1 MNIKNKKSIKQI
13 NSSDSLINIE
23 FNTNRT
29 QNKNDAIFW
38 INEIKQLNKELK
50 LKHILKENKF
60 NSEGIILNS
69 LNLGKSFDEK
79 VNKDIYHKK
88 KINEIIKDIKEKAKA
103 KYITHKTEK
112 NKKNLNEDFHEIL
125 DKSNYKI
132 RIKLEKYFDFLI
144 NLKNEQMKITIEND
158 NLEKEIEKTNN
169 EANILKEKLK
179 IKNEEIDQ
187 KIKNFDVYDNVKPFF
202 RLIKQF
208 PEKEPREIIIE
219 FFTNKQNLIDHLNKL
234 NHAKEEFEN
243 IIKIRNLEQNKQK
256 KFTKNIIEKINEER
270 ETFNN
275 KNQIIEQDILNNER
289 QYVEIKKNS
298 VEKFKYK
305 KLLLFLYKII
315 KKFIPEVKYNLF
327 IKDLGYNPL
336 NTEDNFDPSIFS
348 NSNYLKL
355 IQEYILS
362 NASKSTE
369 GKLLRNTIV
378 FGNYLA
384 RKYLIQNN
392 KDDNYRYNP
401 IETFKNIK
409 IYYDKIKIKN
419 FGLKRKISNLQRR
432 LEELLSKRK
441 NLEKSIHSRK
451 INGKKFLDIFKIN
464 KKFEDDYQDN
474 KKNDNINDYNEL
486 NHIIKENKKGKRFS
500 KIKNLIIDN
509 NNKGDI
515 LLEDIKN
522 KNKFFITDVNK
533 ILKKNKT
540 FYKSNLSNE
549 NSEKNKLIGNTI
561 SNSSKY
567 KIHKDRRNIL
577 NYKNIINLKDY
588 KLSLSK
594 NKDKIC
600 KTNGIKIGFEIY
612 HNLDKLI
619 KQLAEDEYFDIFNIK
634 TKKNNIKIETNNYTS
649 LNSFNLNT
657 NNQLMKK
664 NKTEIN
670 YISSPCQINENN
682 YEKISN
688 QILDN
693 INNIINKIQNIGKDK
708 ISKSKKEDL

>member
-1 MNIKNKKSIKQI
+1 MN
-13 NSSDSLINIE
+13 
-23 FNTNRT
+23 
-29 QNKNDAIFW
+29 
-38 INEIKQLNKELK
+38 LNKELK

-256 KFTKNIIEKINEER
+256 KFTK
-270 ETFNN
+270 
-275 KNQIIEQDILNNER
+275 DILNNER

-298 VEKFKYK
+298 EEKFKYK

-355 IQEYILS
+355 IQEYILN

-432 LEELLSKRK
+432 LEELLSQRK

-464 KKFEDDYQDN
+464 KKFEDGYQDN

-500 KIKNLIIDN
+500 KIKNL
-509 NNKGDI
+509 
-515 LLEDIKN
+515 IKN